1 MPEVE
6 GDVMRVGWAILTTGG
21 RWVVTGL
28 VMLGVLL
35 TPVHCT
41 LVDHPHSLFDT
52 PEALAGSAH
61 AGHGG
66 LDAVSSASTHLELM
80 TYGAPPLAAGVVP
93 VVPDLAAGTVARGL
107 VAATVTV
114 AGATTSLVPP
124 ADAIPAVSSASMTMV
139 ATGMTALHVA
149 LALLLVVA
157 AVAARR
163 RWAVP
168 ALAGRMVTTLSPPPR
183 LSGAIAA

>member
-1 MPEVE
+1 
-6 GDVMRVGWAILTTGG
+6 MRVGWAILTTGG

-52 PEALAGSAH
+52 LDALAGSAHAGSAH

-66 LDAVSSASTHLELM
+66 LDAVSSGGAHLDLM
-80 TYGAPPLAAGVVP
+80 AYGAPPLAAGVAP
-93 VVPDLAAGTVARGL
+93 ALPDLLVSPVPRGL
-107 VAATVTV
+107 MATSTATL
-114 AGATTSLVPP
+114 AGATTAVVP
-124 ADAIPAVSSASMTMV
+124 AAGAIPTVSSAAMTMV

-149 LALLLVVA
+149 LALLLIVVT
-157 AVAARR
+157 VAARR
-163 RWAVP
+163 GVAVP
-168 ALAGRMVTTLSPPPR
+168 ALTGRMVTTLSPPPR
-183 LSGAIAA
+183 PAGAISV